1 MIIRNFGNLDLN
13 LLRVFDEVMVE
24 RSLTRAGLSLSMT
37 QPAVSN
43 ALKRLRETLG
53 DDLFRRNGFGVEPT
67 AYAETIWPT
76 VRDALQQ
83 LRDTLSPGV
92 FDPSTDERTFVLTMA
107 DVTATMLM
115 PGLMRWLTAQA
126 PHVNIRLLPL
136 TTRDPRDALQSGAV
150 ELAIGH
156 FPGVMAELA
165 ANHLQESVSR
175 FSHER
180 LYESRY
186 VVAMRRNHPLAG
198 QPIALDDYCAAQHLL
213 VNFSGRAHGYVD
225 EALKPLGL
233 ERRVS
238 LTVNQ
243 LFTAARVVA
252 NTDMITTLPRHF
264 LEASGMAEALW
275 ITELPL
281 PVPPVVVD
289 ALWSKTL
296 DTQPAHQWLRSAVLH
311 ASGLTLH
318 EA

>member
-1 MIIRNFGNLDLN
+1 MTIRNFGNLDLN

-24 RSLTRAGLSLSMT
+24 RSLTRAGLRLSMT

-43 ALKRLRETLG
+43 ALKRLRETVG

-165 ANHLQESVSR
+165 ANHLQESASR

-186 VVAMRRNHPLAG
+186 VVAMRRDHPLAG
-198 QPIALDDYCAAQHLL
+198 QTIALDDYCAAQHLL
-213 VNFSGRAHGYVD
+213 VNFSGRAQGYVD
-225 EALKPLGL
+225 EALAQQGL

-243 LFTAARVVA
+243 FFTAARVVA
-252 NTDMITTLPRHF
+252 NTDMITTLPHHF
-264 LEASGMAEALW
+264 LQASGMAEALW

-296 DTQPAHQWLRSAVLH
+296 DTQPAHQWLRSAVLQ
-311 ASGLTLH
+311 ASELSMT
-318 EA
+318 EV